1 MREVLFAARIC
12 LLLCLAATAG
22 RASMTLQ
29 SIYGPVTSTETSSF
43 KSFMAGENPPAGQ
56 TYDNTIADGTAGM
69 EAEALGLM
77 YEVTNDP
84 VILNMMIK
92 YSDQFLALRN
102 DFTDRRVMWDG
113 GVDPVWL
120 TKAATDPAAGYAG
133 CENNDIVGH

>member
-43 KSFMAGENPPAGQ
+43 KSFMVGESPPAGQ

-84 VILNMMIK
+84 ALLNQMIQ
-92 YSDQFLALRN
+92 YCDQSLALRN
-102 DFTDRRVMWDG
+102 DTNNGRIMWDG
-113 GVDPVWL
+113 IREAVWL
-120 TKAATDPAAGYAG
+120 TKSAT
-133 CENNDIVGH
+133 